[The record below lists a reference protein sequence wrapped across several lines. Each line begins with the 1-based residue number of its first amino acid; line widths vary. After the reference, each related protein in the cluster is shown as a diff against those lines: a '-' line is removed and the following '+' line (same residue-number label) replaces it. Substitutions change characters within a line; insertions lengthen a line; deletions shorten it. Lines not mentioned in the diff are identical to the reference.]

1 MTSGSA
7 YWIAAARARESAR
20 PDRLFDDP
28 WAERLAGDLGRAA
41 MAASERASGGEN
53 RFLPVRTR
61 FVDDALLAALADPG
75 TTQVVMLGAGLDTRP
90 YRLPVPPDVD
100 WYELDRPEPLAHKAA
115 VLAPAGARPGCRRH
129 DVPADLTGEWLAP
142 LRAAGL
148 AADRRT
154 VWVAEGLLF
163 YLAEADVVALLGTA
177 ASAAAPGST
186 LIADIFG
193 ATGLARP
200 EMEAYRQRARAAGTP
215 PPFGHDDPAALLTG
229 AGWRPA
235 VITWAGAPDANYG
248 RLRPVSGPPRYAVQ
262 ANLIVAR
269 TAATPEV
276 TRPEDW

>member
-1 MTSGSA
+1 VTSGSA
-7 YWIAAARARESAR
+7 YWIAAARARESTR

-41 MAASERASGGEN
+41 MAASERATGGEN
-53 RFLPVRTR
+53 QFLPVRTR

-90 YRLPVPPDVD
+90 YRLPVPAGVD
-100 WYELDRPEPLAHKAA
+100 WYELDRPEPLAHKAS
-115 VLAPAGARPGCRRH
+115 VLAAAGARPGCRRH
-129 DVPADLTGEWLAP
+129 DVAADLTGDWLAP

-154 VWVAEGLLF
+154 AWVAEGLLF
-163 YLAEADVVALLGTA
+163 YLAGPDVAKLLATA

-200 EMEAYRQRARAAGTP
+200 ELDAYRRHAKAAGTP
-215 PPFGHDDPAALLTG
+215 PPFGHDDPAALLSE
-229 AGWRPA
+229 AGWEPTL
-235 VITWAGAPDANYG
+235 ITWAGAPDANYG
-248 RLRPVSGPPRYAVQ
+248 RLRPVPGSSNERPHYPTQ
-262 ANLIVAR
+262 ANLIVAASR
-269 TAATPEV
+269 
-276 TRPEDW
+276 